1 MTGMRSKIN
10 DRFEFPQVIDMSP
23 YHVDHLKDPEQPS
36 PADMFEL
43 VGILV
48 HSGTTESGHY
58 YSYIRE
64 RPIPRSQHPTWVEFN
79 DADVSRFDPA
89 NIPDQCFGGPS
100 DASPFSPVRFA
111 KAWNAYMLFY
121 QRVEA
126 IETECEAHLSAPS
139 GIPAKSPLPLEL
151 SNRIAIEN
159 ELFIR
164 KYCFFDPAHVGFAKT
179 LLEQLRHLGKGAC
192 SDDHVIE
199 RKAIWLALEHL
210 DQILSRLKENAGFDK
225 MLASL
230 GRLIGSCS
238 KCCKLALDWVSD
250 HKLAFRNLLLRCP
263 NAKTRKDFS
272 EMLLTAL
279 KYLRRHE
286 PRLYG
291 FDVDEVDRRLTDS
304 HLPEKFGALQGIV
317 AGLKDLWITMHQQF
331 RAWDDY
337 FGLLV
342 EIASLGTPEA
352 HVVLREDFLKYCFE
366 ILLLEYTG
374 LRRLKQESPHY
385 ASIIRLM
392 EKGRKFS
399 FTKLIELIRVL
410 LGFIDLGL
418 RPQDPLNG
426 KRRLENGK
434 MVLTTLEEGFMRF
447 SPEHGRSRN
456 LVLLNK
462 ILESE
467 QNIKAARDIVR
478 LMVLA
483 EPAGNAL
490 GDISK
495 TILGGISI
503 DPASLA
509 SPYLV
514 AALAFCEACPS
525 TSFATSMV
533 VLIAREVDTIG
544 LHGGKEHLEFFTQA
558 RRIQSSRMRSSQFFS
573 RLVLQHVPLWAP
585 PLVMYWE
592 ECVRTGTIELLK
604 TLVFDHDI
612 HNMDDEQQAE
622 EIERIAKEL
631 CRACVKRIQDQ
642 IVTPRRSVELRSI
655 ENVSMIIR
663 HCIQTYYQI
672 EVIEEDHEMVLEAE
686 GTVPARLWTHFMLL
700 IVNLAVLEALHTLT
714 VLDAEDAI
722 SGQLY
727 FCYSP
732 STILTF

>member
-1 MTGMRSKIN
+1 MPDFSLTLGRACLKDIPDNLIFHLKRFDFDVMTGMRSKIN

-36 PADMFEL
+36 AADMFEL

-64 RPIPRSQHPTWVEFN
+64 RPVHPSQHPTWVEFN

-126 IETECEAHLSAPS
+126 IERECEAHLSAPP
-139 GIPAKSPLPLEL
+139 GIPAKNPLPFEL
-151 SNRIAIEN
+151 SNRIAVEN

-179 LLEQLRHLGKGAC
+179 LLEQLRHLGKGTC
-192 SDDHVIE
+192 SDDHIIE

-250 HKLAFRNLLLRCP
+250 HKLALRNLLLRCP
-263 NAKTRKDFS
+263 NTKTRKDFS

-279 KYLRRHE
+279 KYLRKHE

-291 FDVDEVDRRLTDS
+291 FDVDEVDRNLTDS
-304 HLPEKFGALQGIV
+304 HLPEKLGALQGIV
-317 AGLKDLWITMHQQF
+317 TGLKDLWITMHQQF

-352 HVVLREDFLKYCFE
+352 HIVLREDFLKYCFD

-374 LRRLKQESPHY
+374 ARKSKHENPHY
-385 ASIIRLM
+385 ANIIRLM

-418 RPQDPLNG
+418 HPQDPING

-434 MVLTTLEEGFMRF
+434 MALTTMEETFMRF

-483 EPAGNAL
+483 EPGANSLA
-490 GDISK
+490 DISK

-509 SPYLV
+509 SPYLI

-525 TSFATSMV
+525 VTFATSMV

-642 IVTPRRSVELRSI
+642 IVTPRRSVEVRSVEGVI
-655 ENVSMIIR
+655 MIIR
-663 HCIQTYYQI
+663 HCIQTYYQV
-672 EVIEEDHEMVLEAE
+672 EVIEEDHEMAMEAE
-686 GTVPARLWTHFMLL
+686 GTVPVRLTTYLFH
-700 IVNLAVLEALHTLT
+700 VA
-714 VLDAEDAI
+714 D
-722 SGQLY
+722 
-727 FCYSP
+727 
-732 STILTF
+732 

>member
-36 PADMFEL
+36 PTDMFEL

-64 RPIPRSQHPTWVEFN
+64 RPLPRSQYPTWVEFN

-126 IETECEAHLSAPS
+126 IEAECEAHLSSLS
-139 GIPAKSPLPLEL
+139 GIPAKSSLPLEL
-151 SNRIAIEN
+151 SNRIAVEN

-164 KYCFFDPAHVGFAKT
+164 KYCLFDPAHAGFART
-179 LLEQLRHLGKGAC
+179 LLEQLRQLGKGTC

-210 DQILSRLKENAGFDK
+210 DQILSRLKESAGFDK
-225 MLASL
+225 MLLSL
-230 GRLIGSCS
+230 GRVIGSCPN
-238 KCCKLALDWVSD
+238 CCKLALDWVSD
-250 HKLAFRNLLLRCP
+250 HKGALRNLLLRCP
-263 NAKTRKDFS
+263 NTKTRKDFS
-272 EMLLTAL
+272 DMLLTAL
-279 KYLRRHE
+279 KYLRKHE
-286 PRLYG
+286 PQLYG
-291 FDVDEVDRRLTDS
+291 FDVDEIDRKLTDF
-304 HLPEKFGALQGIV
+304 HPPENNGALQGV
-317 AGLKDLWITMHQQF
+317 VTGLKDLWITMHQQF

-352 HVVLREDFLKYCFE
+352 HVILKGDFLKLCFD

-374 LRRLKQESPHY
+374 ARRLKHENPHY
-385 ASIIRLM
+385 ANIARLM

-399 FTKLIELIRVL
+399 LTKLIELIRVL

-418 RPQDPLNG
+418 RPQDPHNG
-426 KRRLENGK
+426 NRRLENGK
-434 MVLTTLEEGFMRF
+434 MALTTVEETYMRF

-456 LVLLNK
+456 LVFLNK

-467 QNIKAARDIVR
+467 QNVKAAREIVR
-478 LMVLA
+478 LMVVA
-483 EPAGNAL
+483 EPAAASL

-509 SPYLV
+509 SPYLA
-514 AALAFCEACPS
+514 AALSFCEVCPS
-525 TSFATSMV
+525 TSFATNMV
-533 VLIAREVDTIG
+533 LQIAREVETIG
-544 LHGGKEHLEFFTQA
+544 LHGGKEHLEFFCQA
-558 RRIQSSRMRSSQFFS
+558 RRLQSLRMRSSQFFS
-573 RLVLQHVPLWAP
+573 RLVLQNVPLWAP

-612 HNMDDEQQAE
+612 HHMEDEQQAE
-622 EIERIAKEL
+622 EIERIAKDL
-631 CRACVKRIQDQ
+631 CRACVKRIQEQ
-642 IVTPRRSVELRSI
+642 IVTPRRSVEIRSV
-655 ENVSMIIR
+655 ESVSMIIR

-672 EVIEEDHEMVLEAE
+672 EVIEEDHEVVLEAE
-686 GTVPARLWTHFMLL
+686 GAVVAFLRINVILL
-700 IVNLAVLEALHTLT
+700 TLPT
-714 VLDAEDAI
+714 
-722 SGQLY
+722 S
-727 FCYSP
+727 C
-732 STILTF
+732 T

>member
-10 DRFEFPQVIDMSP
+10 DRFEFPQIIDMSP
-23 YHVDHLKDPEQPS
+23 YHVDHLRDPKQSS
-36 PADMFEL
+36 PPDMFEL

-64 RPIPRSQHPTWVEFN
+64 RPVPRAQSPTWVEFN

-89 NIPDQCFGGPS
+89 NIPDQCFGGPN
-100 DASPFSPVRFA
+100 DASTFSPVRFA

-126 IETECEAHLSAPS
+126 IEAECDAHLSSAYDV
-139 GIPAKSPLPLEL
+139 PAKSPLPLDL

-164 KYCFFDPAHVGFAKT
+164 KYCLFDPAHAGFART
-179 LLEQLRHLGKGAC
+179 LLEQLRHLGKGTC

-210 DQILSRLKENAGFDK
+210 DQILSRLKENAAFDR

-230 GRLIGSCS
+230 GRVIGTCAR
-238 KCCKLALDWVSD
+238 CCKLALDWIND
-250 HKLAFRNLLLRCP
+250 HKLSLRNLLLRCP
-263 NAKTRKDFS
+263 NTKTRKDFS

-291 FDVDEVDRRLTDS
+291 FDVDEVERKLTDS
-304 HLPEKFGALQGIV
+304 HLPETSGALQGV
-317 AGLKDLWITMHQQF
+317 VSGLKELWITMHQQF

-342 EIASLGTPEA
+342 EIASLGTAEA
-352 HVVLREDFLKYCFE
+352 HVVLREDFLKLSFD
-366 ILLLEYTG
+366 ILLLDYTG
-374 LRRLKQESPHY
+374 ARRLKHENPHY
-385 ASIIRLM
+385 ANIVRLM

-399 FTKLIELIRVL
+399 LTKLIELIRVL
-410 LGFIDLGL
+410 LGYIDLGL
-418 RPQDPLNG
+418 RSQELRNG
-426 KRRLENGK
+426 NRWLENGK
-434 MVLTTLEEGFMRF
+434 MALTAMEETYMRF
-447 SPEHGRSRN
+447 SPDQGRSRN
-456 LVLLNK
+456 LVFLNK
-462 ILESE
+462 IIESE

-483 EPAGNAL
+483 EPAANTL

-503 DPASLA
+503 EPASLA
-509 SPYLV
+509 SPYLA
-514 AALAFCEACPS
+514 AALAFCETCHLVS
-525 TSFATSMV
+525 SATNMV
-533 VLIAREVDTIG
+533 TKIAHEVETIG
-544 LHGGKEHLEFFTQA
+544 LHGGKEHLDFFTQA
-558 RRIQSSRMRSSQFFS
+558 RRLQSPRTRSPQFFS
-573 RLVLQHVPLWAP
+573 RLVLQNVPYWAP

-592 ECVRTGTIELLK
+592 ECVRIGTIELLK

-612 HNMDDEQQAE
+612 QNMDDEQHAQ
-622 EIERIAKEL
+622 EIERIAKAL

-642 IVTPRRSVELRSI
+642 IITPRRSVEIRSV
-655 ENVSMIIR
+655 ESVSMIIK
-663 HCIQTYYQI
+663 HCIQTYYQ
-672 EVIEEDHEMVLEAE
+672 VEESEAEHEMVLEAE
-686 GTVPARLWTHFMLL
+686 GTVSAH
-700 IVNLAVLEALHTLT
+700 
-714 VLDAEDAI
+714 LDLCNAADFYN
-722 SGQLY
+722 QL
-727 FCYSP
+727 FSKP
-732 STILTF
+732 FIP

>member
-64 RPIPRSQHPTWVEFN
+64 RPLPRSQYPTWVEFN

-126 IETECEAHLSAPS
+126 IEADCKAHLSSPS

-151 SNRIAIEN
+151 SNRIAVEN

-164 KYCFFDPAHVGFAKT
+164 KYCLFDPAHAAFART
-179 LLEQLRHLGKGAC
+179 SLEQLRQLGKGTC
-192 SDDHVIE
+192 SDDHIIE

-230 GRLIGSCS
+230 GRVIGTCP

-250 HKLAFRNLLLRCP
+250 HKLALRNLLLRCP
-263 NAKTRKDFS
+263 NTKTRKDFS
-272 EMLLTAL
+272 DMLLTAL
-279 KYLRRHE
+279 KYLRKHE
-286 PRLYG
+286 PQLYG
-291 FDVDEVDRRLTDS
+291 FDVDEVDRKLTDF
-304 HLPEKFGALQGIV
+304 HPPETNGALQGIIT
-317 AGLKDLWITMHQQF
+317 GLKDLWITMHQQF

-342 EIASLGTPEA
+342 EIASLGTSEA
-352 HVVLREDFLKYCFE
+352 HVILREDFLKLCFD

-374 LRRLKQESPHY
+374 ARRLKHENPHY
-385 ASIIRLM
+385 ANIVRLM

-399 FTKLIELIRVL
+399 LAKLIELIRVL

-418 RPQDPLNG
+418 RSQEPHNG
-426 KRRLENGK
+426 NRRLENGK
-434 MVLTTLEEGFMRF
+434 MALTTMEETYMRF

-456 LVLLNK
+456 LVFLNK

-478 LMVLA
+478 LMVVA
-483 EPAGNAL
+483 EPAAISL

-509 SPYLV
+509 SPYLA
-514 AALAFCEACPS
+514 AALTFCEVCPS
-525 TSFATSMV
+525 ASFATNMV
-533 VLIAREVDTIG
+533 LQIAREVDTIG
-544 LHGGKEHLEFFTQA
+544 LHGGKEHLEFFSQA
-558 RRIQSSRMRSSQFFS
+558 RRLQSLRMRSPQFFS
-573 RLVLQHVPLWAP
+573 RLVLQNVPLWAP

-592 ECVRTGTIELLK
+592 DGVRTGTIELLK

-612 HNMDDEQQAE
+612 HNMDDEQHAE
-622 EIERIAKEL
+622 EIERIAKDL

-642 IVTPRRSVELRSI
+642 IVTPRRSVEVRSV
-655 ENVSMIIR
+655 ESVSMIIR
-663 HCIQTYYQI
+663 HCTQTYYQI

-686 GTVPARLWTHFMLL
+686 GAILL
-700 IVNLAVLEALHTLT
+700 
-714 VLDAEDAI
+714 
-722 SGQLY
+722 
-727 FCYSP
+727 P
-732 STILTF
+732 